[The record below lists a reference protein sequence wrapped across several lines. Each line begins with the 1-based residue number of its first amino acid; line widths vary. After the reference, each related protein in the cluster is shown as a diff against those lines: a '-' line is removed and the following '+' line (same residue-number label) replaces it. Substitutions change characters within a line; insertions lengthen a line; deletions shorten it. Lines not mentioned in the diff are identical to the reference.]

1 MLSAKLGSYLIQCV
15 ILLVNKVYG
24 WPWTECKFEALWGDK
39 GGWWNRKE
47 FLNRLKA
54 CWHKH
59 KTQNTNNTNP
69 HTKRTFQREAKTSCA
84 NHSPTQSTC
93 SPNPTYLSLPCT
105 LKLSRTWRWSQSLS
119 RCLQPVQSLSSL
131 HFQHLWCEDQMGRCD
146 NIQQCNIQLF
156 SLLLTPT
163 LWNLQSANFLRF
175 WKCFIFRIWSDLIHQ
190 MK

>member
-1 MLSAKLGSYLIQCV
+1 MADHEPNASLRHCEAIRGDGEIEKNSWIAWKLVDI
-15 ILLVNKVYG
+15 N
-24 WPWTECKFEALWGDK
+24 T
-39 GGWWNRKE
+39 
-47 FLNRLKA
+47 
-54 CWHKH
+54 KH
-59 KTQNTNNTNP
+59 KTLTTQIHTQNEYS
-69 HTKRTFQREAKTSCA
+69 KEKQAKTSCA
-84 NHSPTQSTC
+84 NHSPTQS
-93 SPNPTYLSLPCT
+93 TYLSLPCT

-175 WKCFIFRIWSDLIHQ
+175 WKYFIFRIWSDLIHQ

>member
-1 MLSAKLGSYLIQCV
+1 MADHEPNASLRHCEAIRGDGEIEENSWIVWKLG
-15 ILLVNKVYG
+15 
-24 WPWTECKFEALWGDK
+24 
-39 GGWWNRKE
+39 
-47 FLNRLKA
+47 

-131 HFQHLWCEDQMGRCD
+131 HFQHLWCEDQMGRY
-146 NIQQCNIQLF
+146 IQQCNIQLF

-175 WKCFIFRIWSDLIHQ
+175 WKDFIFRIWSDLIHQ